1 VHLLTTSSSLS
12 IKGPKSYNSYT
23 LYYLRESGS
32 VIHALKKCVMCVCRV
47 YFVFFVV
54 LYVSNL
60 CGVSFLL
67 IRVCVTRTTTNID
80 NYRVGKYVAST
91 VPGLTAHSIVG
102 TRSG

>member
-32 VIHALKKCVMCVCRV
+32 VIHALKKCVMCVCSV
-47 YFVFFVV
+47 YFVFVV

-60 CGVSFLL
+60 WSLVSFDS
-67 IRVCVTRTTTNID
+67 CVRDTN
-80 NYRVGKYVAST
+80 NYKHRFQL
-91 VPGLTAHSIVG
+91 PC
-102 TRSG
+102 R